1 MKRLGILIVSLL
13 LLCSSLSAQLNPSFM
28 GLLDATEQNL
38 LYGRSHFTVSYNIDN
53 APLEYVDAAGNA
65 QGVAKA
71 YLDAISERTGIT
83 FSFEGTS
90 RHVAAEEYFTTQLSY
105 DLLLSLNATSE
116 RQQHYVFTEPYL
128 RVPIVLLAKSQVGY
142 VGSLEELDGRRVAAI
157 KDSAVSQWI
166 KTDYPHVLL
175 VDVLSPAEGLAM
187 VQRGSVFAM
196 VGNLVVLNHH
206 LTSLGMTDS
215 LKVVGITPYTNTLSI
230 AVSNDLAPLVSILN
244 IALGQIDEDE
254 RMQLHR
260 QTLPMWYR
268 WAMPRQQMFI
278 VSAITFV
285 LLILAV
291 LWIIT
296 LTIQRKRRERAEAKL
311 VHSEQRF
318 RLLFEEAPV
327 ALQLISYDRKILATN
342 TWWHMLF
349 GYPKEE
355 LADIER
361 WFNNAFIDTKTR
373 ALISERWQLISDAH
387 KTGAEVGELSS
398 FEATMTC
405 WDGSSRIVQIGST
418 LLSDAMLV
426 TFFDLS
432 EHKQILQEVSAL
444 HRQAEHARALVLSAL
459 EDQQISERSLQQSNA
474 MLDAAINSMI
484 DAVYIL
490 DAQGRF
496 ILSNQAF
503 YEYYHFNTPEEC
515 PPSLGDF
522 KGLFEVYSEEGK
534 RLDSSEWVGYRALAG
549 QKGTTSYSVLKQGH
563 DERWFGSYSYAPIYG
578 EEREI
583 AGAVV
588 VCRDITEERK
598 IQQQLLFQRDHDF
611 LTGLYSRA
619 YFEGAIQAYES
630 CAPLSVGLV
639 DINGLK
645 LINDSLGHSMGDEL
659 IKKTA
664 DLLSDHR
671 PEGMIV
677 ARYGGD
683 EFVFVL
689 PDDPG
694 EEIQRFI
701 RKIEKNASFITFE
714 NFHLSLSFGWAA
726 RQSLGESV
734 NQTLNRAD
742 AMMAQNKIYESASA
756 KSKSIGLLMNSLF
769 AKSRR
774 ESSHSRRVGALCAF
788 LAQQLDLSAR
798 EVNRIRTAGLM
809 HDIGKIGISETILNK
824 PGSLNDEQW
833 QEMRR
838 HPEIGYRVLNA
849 VSEFS
854 DLALAILEHHERW
867 DGSGYPRGLKGER
880 ISYQARI
887 IAIAD
892 SYDAMTS
899 ERSYRSP
906 ISKEAARE
914 EIWKNRGILYDP
926 DIVQVFVSTIDQFS
940 FKDEQ

>member
-1 MKRLGILIVSLL
+1 MRRTTLLVAVLLFLGVTLF
-13 LLCSSLSAQLNPSFM
+13 AQLNPAFL
-28 GLLDATEQNL
+28 GLLDASEQNL
-38 LYGRSHFTVSYNIDN
+38 LYDRSHYTVSYNMDN
-53 APLEYVDAAGNA
+53 APLEYTDSAGNA

-71 YLDAISERTGIT
+71 YLDAISARTGIT
-83 FSFEGTS
+83 FSFEGSS
-90 RHVAAEEYFTTQLSY
+90 RHVAAEEYLATQLSH
-105 DLLLSLNATSE
+105 DLLLSLNATTE
-116 RQQHYVFTEPYL
+116 RQQYYAFTEPYL
-128 RVPIVLLAKSQVGY
+128 TVPIVLLAKSQVGY
-142 VGSLEELDGRRVAAI
+142 VGSFDELDGRRVAVI
-157 KDSAVSQWI
+157 KDTAVSQWI
-166 KTDYPHVLL
+166 KSDYPHVLV

-187 VQRGSVFAM
+187 VQRGSAFAM
-196 VGNLVVLNHH
+196 AGNLMVLNHH
-206 LTSLGMTDS
+206 LTSLGMTDN
-215 LKVVGITPYTNTLSI
+215 LKVVGITPYTNALSI
-230 AVSNDLAPLVSILN
+230 AVRKDLAPLDAILN
-244 IALGQIDEDE
+244 TALHLIDEEE
-254 RMQLHR
+254 RIQLHR

-268 WAMPRQQMFI
+268 WAMPRQQLFI
-278 VSAITFV
+278 VSAVTFV

-296 LTIQRKRRERAEAKL
+296 LTVQKKRRERTEIQLAQ
-311 VHSEQRF
+311 SEQRF
-318 RLLFEEAPV
+318 RLLFEEGPV
-327 ALQLISYDRKILATN
+327 ALLLLSYDKKVLATN

-355 LADIER
+355 LVDIGH
-361 WFNNAFIDTKTR
+361 WFNAAFTDEKIRT
-373 ALISERWQLISDAH
+373 LIGERWQDISKAH
-387 KTGAEVGELSS
+387 EQGIDVGELSS
-398 FEATMTC
+398 FETTITC
-405 WDGSSRIVQIGST
+405 WDGSTRIVQIGST
-418 LLSDAMLV
+418 LLSDSMLV

-432 EHKQILQEVSAL
+432 EHKQILQEVSSL
-444 HRQAEHARALVLSAL
+444 HRQAEHARTMVLSAL
-459 EDQQISERSLQQSNA
+459 EDQQISERSLQKSNA

-490 DAQGRF
+490 DTEGRF

-503 YEYYHFNTPEEC
+503 YEYYHFKSPEEC

-534 RLDSSEWVGYRALAG
+534 QLNSSEWVGYRALAG
-549 QKGTTSYSVLKQGH
+549 QKGTTTYSVLKQGH
-563 DERWFGSYSYAPIYG
+563 DEQWFGSYSYAPIYG
-578 EEREI
+578 DGHAI

-598 IQQQLLFQRDHDF
+598 NQQQLLFQRDHDF
-611 LTGLYSRA
+611 LTGLYSRT
-619 YFEGAIQAYES
+619 YFEGALQAHENRV
-630 CAPLSVGLV
+630 PLSVGLV

-645 LINDSLGHSMGDEL
+645 LVNDSLGHKMGDEL

-664 DLLSDHR
+664 ALLARHR
-671 PEGMIV
+671 SEGMTI

-683 EFVFVL
+683 EFVFMIA
-689 PDDPG
+689 DDPG
-694 EEIQRFI
+694 IEIERFI
-701 RKIEKNASFITFE
+701 RKIEKNAAFITFE
-714 NFHLSLSFGWAA
+714 DFHLSLSFGWAA

-734 NQTLNRAD
+734 NQILNRAD

-774 ESSHSRRVGALCAF
+774 ESFHSRRVGALCAF
-788 LAQQLDLSAR
+788 LAEQLDLSAR
-798 EVNRIRTAGLM
+798 EVNRMRTAGLM

-914 EIWKNRGILYDP
+914 EIWKNRGVLYDP
-926 DIVQVFVSTIDQFS
+926 DIVQIFVSTIDQFS
-940 FKDEQ
+940 F